1 MRRTTRTLFM
11 AAVLLLTLGVAAPAQ
26 AGKADPVPIKG
37 VEVPI
42 TAQDVIPDPRCPDYE
57 PANPFGWGQ
66 DFTLDVKWS
75 HLGRG
80 TAEGYHCYVFD
91 SWVDATTAKLL
102 LLGPATVI
110 AANGDQLWLEKAPD
124 FTLLVH
130 FDDAGNVVASEAF
143 GDVYIVGGTG
153 RFDGA
158 TGTLHAVAPDM
169 GGAITL
175 SGEIA
180 YDASN
185 RAAK

>member
-1 MRRTTRTLFM
+1 M
-11 AAVLLLTLGVAAPAQ
+11 AGVLVLTLGVAAPAQ

-37 VEVPI
+37 IELPI
-42 TAQDVIPDPRCPDYE
+42 TTQEVVPDPRCPDYD
-57 PANPFGWGQ
+57 AATPFGWGW
-66 DFTLDVKWS
+66 DFTLDVKYS

-80 TAEGYHCYVFD
+80 TAEGYHSYVFD

-102 LLGPATVI
+102 LLGPVTVN

-130 FDDAGNVVASEAF
+130 FDEAGNVVASEAF
-143 GDVYIVGGTG
+143 GDVHIVGGTG

-169 GGAITL
+169 GSAITL
-175 SGEIA
+175 SGEIS